1 MMTGAAD
8 TDFYAA
14 FLHELNQPVTTLR
27 NVLELTT
34 YRESNDWPTVIDA
47 SMANVDR
54 MVELL
59 DLMGELSR
67 VERAPADPE
76 PVDIAEPLREAV
88 GDLGASVGD
97 EGRKLLGEGIGSAC
111 SVVAVPQN
119 LRSAMFRILTD
130 AVNQAQ
136 DGETVKVSLTSGP
149 KGVVTEVAYPRSVFA
164 DNEGQAMLSLAESGR
179 GPRGGITRRV
189 FRLALSLRVLA
200 LQGATLELQA
210 SPVTRLR
217 VIYRQK
223 LPNT

>member
-1 MMTGAAD
+1 MNGAAD

-47 SMANVDR
+47 AMSNVDR

-67 VERAPADPE
+67 AERAPAAPE
-76 PVDIAEPLREAV
+76 PVDIAELLREAV
-88 GDLGASVGD
+88 DDLGASVRD
-97 EGRKLLGEGIGSAC
+97 EGRKLVGEGIGAPK

-136 DGETVKVSLTSGP
+136 EGETIKVSLSSGP
-149 KGVVTEVAYPRSVFA
+149 EGVVTEVVYPRIVFA
-164 DNEGQAMLSLAESGR
+164 ANEGQAMMSLAESGR

-200 LQGATLELQA
+200 LQGACLELLS
-210 SPVTRLR
+210 SPVTCLRLA
-217 VIYRQK
+217 YRQN
-223 LPNT
+223 LPKT

>member
-1 MMTGAAD
+1 MMNGAAD

-47 SMANVDR
+47 AMSNVDR

-67 VERAPADPE
+67 AERAPAAPE
-76 PVDIAEPLREAV
+76 PVDIAELLREAV
-88 GDLGASVGD
+88 DDLGASVRD
-97 EGRKLLGEGIGSAC
+97 EGRKLVGEGIGAPK

-136 DGETVKVSLTSGP
+136 EGETIKVSLSSGP
-149 KGVVTEVAYPRSVFA
+149 EGVVTEVVYPRIVFA
-164 DNEGQAMLSLAESGR
+164 ANEGQAMMSLAESGR

-200 LQGATLELQA
+200 LQGACLELLS
-210 SPVTRLR
+210 SPVTCLRLA
-217 VIYRQK
+217 YRQN
-223 LPNT
+223 LPKT

>member
-34 YRESNDWPTVIDA
+34 YRDSNDWPAVIDA
-47 SMANVDR
+47 AMSNVDR

-67 VERAPADPE
+67 AERAPAAPE
-76 PVDIAEPLREAV
+76 PVDIAELLREAV
-88 GDLGASVGD
+88 DDLGASVRD
-97 EGRKLLGEGIGSAC
+97 EGRKLVGEGIDSSS
-111 SVVAVPQN
+111 SVLAVSQN
-119 LRSAMFRILTD
+119 LRSALFRILTD

-136 DGETVKVSLTSGP
+136 EGETVKVSLQCGP
-149 KGVVTEVAYPRSVFA
+149 EGVVTEVAYPRIVFA
-164 DNEGQAMLSLAESGR
+164 ANEGQALMSLALTGR
-179 GPRGGITRRV
+179 GLRGGITRRV

-200 LQGATLELQA
+200 LQGASLEMQSA
-210 SPVTRLR
+210 PFTTLR
-217 VIYRQK
+217 VVYRQN